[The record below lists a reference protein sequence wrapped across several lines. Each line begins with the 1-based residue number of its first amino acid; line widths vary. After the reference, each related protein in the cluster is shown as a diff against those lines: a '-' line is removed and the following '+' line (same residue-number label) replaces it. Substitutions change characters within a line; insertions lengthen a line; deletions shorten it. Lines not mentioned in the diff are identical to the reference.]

1 MWNVCKILFKFN
13 SIILS
18 SRSVNSQNARYNR
31 ALKFKTRS
39 KIAAFTLKTVRVK
52 RKKTSSSLSDRMEEP
67 DLTKISLLLQIA
79 REAKSPTRQ
88 NLDSRYHPSLQYP
101 PCQHEKIINRDKREA
116 KKKPQGGGSGEIIGV
131 FTQRPRVGLGS
142 SNRSRCSLF
151 ISSFFSSASLTLRRG
166 QQAVSSAAS
175 LDTEV
180 WMNARNNWERESALM
195 RILNYDPMNA
205 RVGIMLLDVIEGE
218 REREGSRD
226 TKKREVEGRKERGDL
241 VSPRWSFTTRGV
253 SRHLRRIFI

>member
-1 MWNVCKILFKFN
+1 
-13 SIILS
+13 
-18 SRSVNSQNARYNR
+18 
-31 ALKFKTRS
+31 
-39 KIAAFTLKTVRVK
+39 
-52 RKKTSSSLSDRMEEP
+52 MEEP

-131 FTQRPRVGLGS
+131 FTQRPRVGLGG

-166 QQAVSSAAS
+166 QQAVSSATS

-180 WMNARNNWERESALM
+180 WMNARNN
-195 RILNYDPMNA
+195 
-205 RVGIMLLDVIEGE
+205 
-218 REREGSRD
+218 
-226 TKKREVEGRKERGDL
+226 
-241 VSPRWSFTTRGV
+241 
-253 SRHLRRIFI
+253 

>member
-1 MWNVCKILFKFN
+1 MTVLPVIVYNGYPIDRKFAVSICLNHVLDTIRLMINLHHDSVSNFRNFYCMHKLIIIKRNITICEMFVKILFKFD

-88 NLDSRYHPSLQYP
+88 NLDSRYHPSLQSP

-131 FTQRPRVGLGS
+131 FTQRPRVGLGG

-180 WMNARNNWERESALM
+180 WMNARNN
-195 RILNYDPMNA
+195 
-205 RVGIMLLDVIEGE
+205 
-218 REREGSRD
+218 
-226 TKKREVEGRKERGDL
+226 
-241 VSPRWSFTTRGV
+241 
-253 SRHLRRIFI
+253 